1 MADTPTNTIAAA
13 KPGSGPLSGL
23 YKTSAEIAQD
33 AVSQLK
39 QIQAANAAQNALE
52 GYTKG
57 LDGIYTPVADLA
69 KSVGNKLM
77 EMAGA
82 NPATAAAAEKV
93 ANILGITKDTPASF
107 NPLFSGL
114 TLKVEEY
121 LQQQVAAGKL
131 TATRA
136 DRIRRQLQLLEEE
149 LQERLQT
156 SPQPAATTA
165 PTP

>member
-23 YKTSAEIAQD
+23 YKTSTEIAQD
-33 AVSQLK
+33 AVSQMK

-57 LDGIYTPVADLA
+57 LNGLYTPVADLA

-82 NPATAAAAEKV
+82 NPAAFRPKRYR
-93 ANILGITKDTPASF
+93 PSRR
-107 NPLFSGL
+107 PPPRRWP
-114 TLKVEEY
+114 TLW
-121 LQQQVAAGKL
+121 A
-131 TATRA
+131 
-136 DRIRRQLQLLEEE
+136 
-149 LQERLQT
+149 
-156 SPQPAATTA
+156 
-165 PTP
+165 